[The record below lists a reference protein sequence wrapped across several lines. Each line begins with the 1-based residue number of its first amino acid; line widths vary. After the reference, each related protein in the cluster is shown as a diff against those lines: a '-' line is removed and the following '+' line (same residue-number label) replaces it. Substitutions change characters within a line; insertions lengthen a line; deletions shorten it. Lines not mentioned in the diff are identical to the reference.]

1 MISPR
6 RLARIALHLAL
17 ALSVAMPS
25 VASLPSSM
33 GSEHVNMNAEG
44 ARPVS
49 ESEARIPETQ
59 AIASSD
65 NDSGCHGDHAAVSAS
80 SEYKSIKPAS
90 IKPAP
95 IESAATVA
103 AADDHDRDNCCGDG
117 DCAAH
122 GCDRAACMHL
132 AWLPRFASL
141 LPPPP
146 AQTRFF
152 VIATPPLSRHADTLL
167 RPPIA

>member
-1 MISPR
+1 MTLR
-6 RLARIALHLAL
+6 RLARIVLHLAL

-33 GSEHVNMNAEG
+33 NSDYSAMSAED
-44 ARPVS
+44 ARHVS
-49 ESEARIPETQ
+49 EPEAKIAETQ
-59 AIASSD
+59 AIASTD
-65 NDSGCHGDHAAVSAS
+65 DDSGCHGDHAAVGAPGTSESTESKSLVSAPSQSAS
-80 SEYKSIKPAS
+80 I
-90 IKPAP
+90 
-95 IESAATVA
+95 AAT
-103 AADDHDRDNCCGDG
+103 ADGHDRCCSDG

-141 LPPPP
+141 LPLPP

-152 VIATPPLSRHADTLL
+152 VSTTPPLSRHADTLL